1 MPEHVLISCNQCQRE
16 LRVRVNYLGQAV
28 ECNHC
33 GHLFVAEVRENTKLA
48 SVASSTS
55 VRFVRSD
62 PAEPPMTPDVHD
74 QELQQLK
81 KDHLRLKSEN
91 DRLASRLAAANSQ
104 RLSLQLRV
112 EDLESQ
118 LRRAHEHVQ
127 LIQDELAACEVGR
140 SELDRLRIESFALRE
155 KAVHALR
162 LEDELQSLQQFV
174 EERRAESEEKLA
186 WAARERDQ
194 AVSELAKVKQNRDRA
209 LNERD
214 RAAPGE
220 RARDSV
226 PAGRP
231 DSELLI
237 E

>member
-1 MPEHVLISCNQCQRE
+1 MSEHVLISCNQCQRG
-16 LRVRVNYLGQAV
+16 LRVRVNYLGQSV
-28 ECNHC
+28 GCNHC
-33 GHLFVAEVRENTKLA
+33 GHLFVAEVREDGKSA
-48 SVASSTS
+48 AFGMPSTS

-62 PAEPPMTPDVHD
+62 PAEPPKTSKVHD
-74 QELQQLK
+74 QGLQQLK
-81 KDHLRLKSEN
+81 KDQLRLKSEN

-118 LRRAHEHVQ
+118 LRQAHEHVQ

-140 SELDRLRIESFALRE
+140 SELNRLRIESFALRE

-186 WAARERDQ
+186 RATRERDQ
-194 AVSELAKVKQNRDRA
+194 AVSELAKVKQGRDRA
-209 LNERD
+209 LNEHD
-214 RAAPGE
+214 RVTPCE
-220 RARDSV
+220 QV
-226 PAGRP
+226 
-231 DSELLI
+231 
-237 E
+237 